1 MIAGVDR
8 VLVPEMLDALPPEA
22 SEARA
27 SRRDLR
33 RINAIMLQ
41 TRIMAALLRTHV
53 PAPPRTLVDL
63 GSGDGHGAL
72 RLARALSGAWPEV
85 TLTLLDA
92 RPAVPDAVRA
102 GIEATGWRVEVAAA
116 DVFDWLGRAP
126 PHDVAVANLFVH
138 HFEGAALA
146 RLLRAVAARAGVFVA
161 TEPRRGRIALL
172 ASRAVGA
179 IGANAVTCHDAPA
192 SVRAGFAG
200 AELSA
205 LWPGWVLAEGP
216 RAPFTHVFAASS
228 EGLA

>member
-1 MIAGVDR
+1 MTARLDR

-22 SEARA
+22 PEARA

-41 TRIMAALLRTHV
+41 TRIMAGLLRSHV
-53 PAPPRTLVDL
+53 PAPPRTVVDL
-63 GSGDGHGAL
+63 GSGDGHAAL
-72 RLARALSGAWPEV
+72 GLARALSGAWPDV
-85 TLTLLDA
+85 VLTLLDA

-102 GIEATGWRVEVAAA
+102 GIEGAGWRVEVAEA

-138 HFEGAALA
+138 HFEGMALA
-146 RLLRAVAARAGVFVA
+146 RLMRAVAARARVFVA
-161 TEPRRGRIALL
+161 TEPRRARLALA

-179 IGANAVTCHDAPA
+179 IGANAVTRHDAPA

-200 AELSA
+200 VELSA
-205 LWPGWVLAEGP
+205 LWPGRVLVEGP

-228 EGLA
+228 EEPP